1 MLNKLVSTYKFH
13 ANKMGEI
20 LNEKEAFEEEI
31 QAYMTGVFVEATEK
45 LYHGVTLI
53 VGDFND
59 NTRREYG
66 PTKMSYRE
74 RKIHLDPIVHT
85 P

>member
-1 MLNKLVSTYKFH
+1 
-13 ANKMGEI
+13 MGEI
-20 LNEKEAFEEEI
+20 LNEKEAFEEKL
-31 QAYMTGVFVEATEK
+31 QAYMTGVFIEATEK
-45 LYHGVTLI
+45 LYHGVKLI

-74 RKIHLDPIVHT
+74 RKIHCDPIVHT
-85 P
+85 